1 MSFKICYVN
10 TWAGFD
16 AKSTT
21 DEFILSRLLRE
32 LFPKCTIELGLYSDA
47 DLIVSLYKP
56 MFGHPY
62 FADMRHVKGNTICFT
77 GESYD
82 IVSTTPG
89 CKAYI
94 GFDLEQDMPK
104 DVMSLRYP
112 LYALYHQDYMDK
124 HGCSSFEELR
134 EMYKSQK
141 KLKISAVVS
150 NPSNGLR
157 TSLIEHLVRQG
168 LCMSGGRVH
177 NNVGEIEDKLKFT
190 SEYGV
195 ALAFEN
201 LSRKSYITEKI
212 YEAFVVNAVPVYW
225 GAEDITEEFNP
236 DSYIVF
242 DASSNEAAN
251 KSFMNILSLLSDEE
265 RINSMS
271 KVDPISGFRSERYI
285 RDGRSILKNFIMSV
299 LETK

>member
-1 MSFKICYVN
+1 MKVCYVN
-10 TWAGFD
+10 PWGGFD
-16 AKSTT
+16 INFATNGFYISK
-21 DEFILSRLLRE
+21 LLRE
-32 LFPKCTIELGLYSDA
+32 IDPKCEIQLGLDTSA
-47 DLIVSLYKP
+47 DLIISLYRP
-56 MFGHPY
+56 MDGHPQ
-62 FADMRHVKGNTICFT
+62 FADMRTVKGNTICFT

-134 EMYKSQK
+134 ERYKSQK
-141 KLKISAVVS
+141 KPKMSAVVS

-242 DASSNEAAN
+242 DVSSNEAAN

-285 RDGRSILKNFIMSV
+285 RDGKSILKNFIMSV
-299 LETK
+299 LDTK

>member
-1 MSFKICYVN
+1 MKVAYVN
-10 TWAGFD
+10 PWGGFD
-16 AKSTT
+16 IDFATT
-21 DEFILSRLLRE
+21 GFYISKLLRE
-32 LFPKCTIELGLYSDA
+32 IDPKCEIQLGLDSNA
-47 DLIVSLYKP
+47 DLIFSLYRP
-56 MFGHPY
+56 INGHPH
-62 FADMRHVKGNTICFT
+62 FADMQRVKGNTICFT

-94 GFDLEQDMPK
+94 GFDLEQDMPE

-112 LYALYHQDYMDK
+112 LYALYHQEYMDK
-124 HGCSSFEELR
+124 HGISSFEELR
-134 EMYKSQK
+134 ERYNSQK
-141 KLKISAVVS
+141 KPKVSAVVS

-157 TSLIEHLVRQG
+157 TSLIEHLVRHG

-212 YEAFVVNAVPVYW
+212 YEGFVVNAVPVYW

-251 KSFMNILSLLSDEE
+251 KSFINIVSLLSDEE
-265 RINSMS
+265 RIHRMS
-271 KVDPISGFRSERYI
+271 KVDPICGFRSEKYI
-285 RDGRSILKNFIMSV
+285 RDGKNILKNFIMSV
-299 LETK
+299 LDTK

>member
-1 MSFKICYVN
+1 MKIAYVN
-10 TWAGFD
+10 PWGGFD
-16 AKSTT
+16 QNDAINK
-21 DEFILSRLLRE
+21 FYLSKLLRE
-32 LFPKCTIELGLYSDA
+32 IYPKCQIKLGLDSSA
-47 DLIVSLYKP
+47 DLIISLYRP
-56 MFGHPY
+56 MPGNQH
-62 FADMRHVKGNTICFT
+62 FADMRYVEGNTICFT

-157 TSLIEHLVRQG
+157 TSLIEHLVRHG

-177 NNVGEIEDKLKFT
+177 NNIGDVGDKLKFT
-190 SEYGV
+190 SEYGL

-225 GAEDITEEFNP
+225 GAEDIIEEFNP

-271 KVDPISGFRSERYI
+271 MVDPISGFRSERYI
-285 RDGRSILKNFIMSV
+285 RDGKNILKNFIMSV
-299 LETK
+299 LDTK

>member
-1 MSFKICYVN
+1 MKVAYVN
-10 TWAGFD
+10 PWGGFD
-16 AKSTT
+16 INFATNGFYISK
-21 DEFILSRLLRE
+21 LLRE
-32 LFPKCTIELGLYSDA
+32 IDPKCEIQLGLDSDA
-47 DLIVSLYKP
+47 DMVISLYRP
-56 MFGHPY
+56 MAGNPH
-62 FADMRHVKGNTICFT
+62 FADMKMVKGNTICFT

-82 IVSTTPG
+82 IVTTTPG

-112 LYALYHQDYMDK
+112 LYALYHQDYMHK

-134 EMYKSQK
+134 EIYKGGK
-141 KLKISAVVS
+141 KSKISAVVS

-157 TSLIEHLVRQG
+157 TSLIEHLVRHG
-168 LCMSGGRVH
+168 ICMSGGRVH

-190 SEYGV
+190 SQYGV

-212 YEAFVVNAVPVYW
+212 YEALLVNAVPVYW

-236 DSYIVF
+236 DSYVVF

-265 RINSMS
+265 RINTMAQ
-271 KVDPISGFRSERYI
+271 VDPISGFRSEKYI
-285 RDGRSILKNFIMSV
+285 RDGKNILKNFIMSV